1 MAVPEIE
8 LRVAA
13 LESEVAQLKHRIEAV
28 AKPARPWWQEI
39 YGTFANDPLYEE
51 AMRLGRE
58 YRESLR
64 PKPAK
69 RSAAKSAKPSA
80 GSSVKRLTK
89 RAAKRAVKRAAKQRK
104 R

>member
-8 LRVAA
+8 LRVAM
-13 LESEVAQLKHRIEAV
+13 LESEVAQLKRQVEAA

-69 RSAAKSAKPSA
+69 RSAAKPTKPSA
-80 GSSVKRLTK
+80 KSAIKRT
-89 RAAKRAVKRAAKQRK
+89 AKRTAKRSAKQRK